1 MRHSNSTPQQQGKHL
16 FVLLPLLLLNLSAQ
30 AAQNGLPSLNNSG
43 WLNDSTLTTAAPNPT
58 PLEIAKG
65 KGKSKGKSSQHA
77 HHHAG

>member
-30 AAQNGLPSLNNSG
+30 AAQNGLASLNNSG
-43 WLNDSTLTTAAPNPT
+43 WLNDSTLTTAAPSPA

-65 KGKSKGKSSQHA
+65 KGKSRHHA